1 MLKTLKSS
9 FTNTLIYGIGNL
21 TSKLVGFLLIPVY
34 VKHFSTATYGIL
46 GVLEVSGIAITSI
59 LGLALSQALYR
70 WYWDVEY
77 NSRKK
82 SIFFT
87 LISFLALFLSVIL
100 VLSYFFTPDLSKML
114 IGNSSY
120 SDLVFLVIL
129 ASALQIL
136 TQLIS
141 TLMQL
146 QQKAV
151 LFTLSNIS
159 VLVIQLSLTIVFIV
173 FFNSGL
179 KGIYFAQIISLLC
192 YFLIVPKYLYKN
204 IEIKIEFSILK
215 SMLIY
220 SSPFLISNL
229 AALVIS
235 TSDRYFIRIF
245 GSMGDLGIYQFG
257 YKIANTLSVLVISSA
272 QMAIFPMMF
281 KKMND
286 PDAKRFYSKMMTY
299 FTFGVMFFVLFL
311 NFYGLEIIKVIAM
324 KKEYWD
330 SFLIIPFISLGIIFG
345 MLRDLNSIPLLK
357 LKKTKLISIIITSS
371 AILSLILNWLI
382 IPRYGSLGAAIS
394 FIISQ
399 FFYFLVMTY
408 FAQKNYRI
416 NYEFGKVIKMIVVGI
431 ILFFISLALADFS
444 LAIRMISKI
453 LLIIS
458 FPVILYFLNFYEKI
472 EIESIKGF
480 WKKWRHLSNIKS
492 NLQELTKGKDI

>member
-100 VLSYFFTPDLSKML
+100 VLSYFFTPDISKML

-345 MLRDLNSIPLLK
+345 MLRDLNTIPLQIV
-357 LKKTKLISIIITSS
+357 KKTGLISKIVIIS
-371 AILSLILNWLI
+371 AIVSLGLNWLI
-382 IPRYGSLGAAIS
+382 IPRYGSQGAAIS

-399 FFYFLVMTY
+399 FFYFILMTY
-408 FAQKNYRI
+408 FAQKNYKI
-416 NYEFGKVIKMIVVGI
+416 NYEFWKVIKMIVVGI
-431 ILFFISLALADFS
+431 LLFFISLALADFS
-444 LAIRMISKI
+444 LPIRMISKI
-453 LLIIS
+453 ILIIS

-472 EIESIKGF
+472 ELESMKGF

-492 NLQELTKGKDI
+492 NLQELTKWKNI